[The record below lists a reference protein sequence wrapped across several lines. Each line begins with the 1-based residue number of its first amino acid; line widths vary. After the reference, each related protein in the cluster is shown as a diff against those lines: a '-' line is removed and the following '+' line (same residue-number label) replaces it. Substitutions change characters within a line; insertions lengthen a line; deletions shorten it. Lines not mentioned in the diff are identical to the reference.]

1 MMSPMR
7 TRIPPLAALFFAGF
21 SAACTNA
28 PRLEASPTPQQNRA
42 PVFATADVIGA
53 NSGELDALFGAPAL
67 TRREGEGEFR
77 RYSMS
82 SCELLVVL
90 TPGTDGVERVV
101 HLDAAARQSGQ
112 EKPTVENCLAAG

>member
-1 MMSPMR
+1 MMFSMR
-7 TRIPPLAALFFAGF
+7 IRFTPLAALIFAGF
-21 SAACTNA
+21 SVACTNA
-28 PRLEASPTPQQNRA
+28 PRLEANPTPQQNKA
-42 PVFATADVIGA
+42 PAYKTTDVLGA
-53 NSGELDALFGAPAL
+53 NVSTLDALFGAPAL

-77 RYSMS
+77 RYSLS

-112 EKPTVENCLAAG
+112 EKPTAENCLASG